1 MLTSIDRSSPA
12 STTASCV
19 RCDTRMTTVVEMTP
33 SAKAQ
38 PKSSNS
44 AMSTAAQIVLFF
56 TCVYPFR
63 GYFQHPHTP
72 FYFISAYVELQLFC
86 IIMHSFGKISK
97 FFHNFL
103 HDSVIKIP

>member
-1 MLTSIDRSSPA
+1 
-12 STTASCV
+12 
-19 RCDTRMTTVVEMTP
+19 MTTVVEMTP

-63 GYFQHPHTP
+63 KCLRHPHTT
-72 FYFISAYVELQLFC
+72 FYSISAYVELQPFC
-86 IIMHSFGKISK
+86 IIMHNFGKDSK
-97 FFHNFL
+97 FLHNYL
-103 HDSVIKIP
+103 HTFVMSIR